1 MTENGQHHP
10 LFLLTLQQL
19 HKSQGKARLTQIF
32 NDSKVNLISQL
43 PEADKTKERLAEILE
58 DRELTF
64 LYPLLKIQGDIWR
77 QLEYDPNPNTL
88 YKWIKEK
95 LEPSH
100 HSDSEFINALMNVLL
115 KYITQVSIKILKL
128 L

>member
-1 MTENGQHHP
+1 M
-10 LFLLTLQQL
+10 
-19 HKSQGKARLTQIF
+19 
-32 NDSKVNLISQL
+32 NLISQL

-88 YKWIKEK
+88 YKWIKAF
-95 LEPSH
+95 L
-100 HSDSEFINALMNVLL
+100 
-115 KYITQVSIKILKL
+115 
-128 L
+128 